1 MDLGGLGSSN
11 TTVKT
16 PETEIQTPTIL
27 LHHAKPLS
35 FSSNGVL
42 KRHNPLHHAV
52 VVTYKECLKNHAA
65 SLGGHAVD
73 GCGEFMPSP
82 TAAAA
87 ASTNPA
93 LLKCAAC
100 GCHRNFHRRE
110 PEETLPKALEYQSLH
125 RHRPPPPPPSSDSPS
140 PPPISSSAPH
150 MLLALSTAFSGPPT
164 DTNTPISA
172 PLLQKKRFRTKF
184 TQDQKDKMLEFAD
197 KVGWKIQKRDEELI
211 SQFCTQVGVERGVLK
226 VWMHNNKNTLCKNQ
240 SQSNIDN
247 VNGLDSSRN
256 PAAQFNL
263 HQESNGNDTQNL
275 QPLHN
280 SEDVSANTIAV
291 NGSSSSS

>member
-16 PETEIQTPTIL
+16 PETETQTPTIL

-65 SLGGHAVD
+65 SLGGHA
-73 GCGEFMPSP
+73 
-82 TAAAA
+82 
-87 ASTNPA
+87 
-93 LLKCAAC
+93 
-100 GCHRNFHRRE
+100 
-110 PEETLPKALEYQSLH
+110 
-125 RHRPPPPPPSSDSPS
+125 
-140 PPPISSSAPH
+140 
-150 MLLALSTAFSGPPT
+150 
-164 DTNTPISA
+164 
-172 PLLQKKRFRTKF
+172 KKRFRTKF

-263 HQESNGNDTQNL
+263 HQESNGNDTQNH